1 MKTKTNGVMH
11 TILGKKISY
20 QNFNASKQITKVLY
34 EKNYTKFTLLDDN
47 RDINDVHV
55 EALAKSMKKS
65 GQLMPIIVNENL
77 EVLDGQHRL
86 EACELLGLPV
96 AYVVNIGG
104 NSRQVALINNTQKS
118 WLTNDYLKHYS
129 HESWRNHAEYK
140 KIITFEKENKLSH
153 TVCMCLLSDNLNN
166 GRRWDMGVMKSFKE
180 GNFKIKNLERA
191 QMYASQLL
199 KFKSFVPNLVRIVR
213 FCIAF
218 IKVSQLKGFNLELAY
233 KQIEKNSN
241 KFDKCVNQE
250 DWIEAFVDA
259 YNYKLVT
266 KGKNGHKRISIR
278 KEGF

>member
-1 MKTKTNGVMH
+1 MNKKRNGAM
-11 TILGKKISY
+11 TSILGIKVKYGDFKS
-20 QNFNASKQITKVLY
+20 SRGITKVLY

-86 EACELLGLPV
+86 KACELLGLPV
-96 AYVVNIGG
+96 AYVINIGG

-140 KIITFEKENKLSH
+140 KIIMFEKENKLSH

-166 GRRWDMGVMKSFKE
+166 GRRWDTGVMKSFKE

-191 QMYASQLL
+191 QTYASQLL

>member
-1 MKTKTNGVMH
+1 MTKKRNGAM
-11 TILGKKISY
+11 TSILGVKVKYGDFKS
-20 QNFNASKQITKVLY
+20 SRGITKVLY

-140 KIITFEKENKLSH
+140 KIIMFEKENKLSH

-166 GRRWDMGVMKSFKE
+166 GRRWDTGVMKSFKE

-191 QMYASQLL
+191 QTYASQLL

-241 KFDKCVNQE
+241 KFDKCINQE

-266 KGKNGHKRISIR
+266 KGKHGHKRISIR

>member
-1 MKTKTNGVMH
+1 MTS
-11 TILGKKISY
+11 ILGIKVKYGDFKS
-20 QNFNASKQITKVLY
+20 SRGITKVLY

-86 EACELLGLPV
+86 KACELLGLPV

-129 HESWRNHAEYK
+129 HESWKNHVEYK
-140 KIITFEKENKLSH
+140 KIIMFEKENKLSH

-166 GRRWDMGVMKSFKE
+166 GRRWDTGVMKSFKE

-191 QMYASQLL
+191 QTYASQLL

>member
-1 MKTKTNGVMH
+1 MTKKRNGAM
-11 TILGKKISY
+11 TSILGIKVKYGDFKS
-20 QNFNASKQITKVLY
+20 SRGITKVLY

-86 EACELLGLPV
+86 KACELLGLPV

-140 KIITFEKENKLSH
+140 KIIMFEKENKLSH

-166 GRRWDMGVMKSFKE
+166 GRRWDTGVMKSFKE

-191 QMYASQLL
+191 QTYASQLL

>member
-1 MKTKTNGVMH
+1 MTS
-11 TILGKKISY
+11 ILGIKVKYGDFKS
-20 QNFNASKQITKVLY
+20 SRGITKVLY

-86 EACELLGLPV
+86 KACELLGLPV
-96 AYVVNIGG
+96 AYVINIGG

-140 KIITFEKENKLSH
+140 KIIMFEKENKLSH

-166 GRRWDMGVMKSFKE
+166 GRRWDTGVMKSFKE

-191 QMYASQLL
+191 QTYASQLL